1 MPGNGNESSS
11 AHSEADGGEKNIEFS
26 DTRLLDEEFGTIG
39 NADSSDDVAEG
50 GPDSRQNSL
59 SEADIKA
66 IFQDDLDYEFQNWP
80 DEDEFKDESKQD
92 SRPDVRDPIQVDK
105 IGAGQ
110 RDAARLQGGGERD
123 SGISE
128 NSAPAANVETGES
141 SRGKDAGIEPGAGDE
156 SLAFGESG
164 ERIPSKS
171 RIREIF
177 GSRSALVYAAI
188 AFVLVVGAF
197 QAVKFSGIGLGLSE
211 LGSQASNLGA
221 AIRIFSD
228 SAENQAAPLD
238 TASRNQDGGSF
249 QKSNQTRTGQTS
261 SLAGQLPGNR
271 DEYSGGGR
279 GRSKIL
285 FYAENGTYRS
295 DPIDD
300 AGDLAAWNAMQS
312 GESRLAHSFGR
323 LWGEQS
329 RQSLAETIIRDGP
342 SGHRAVKAR
351 VQDPPGGPEP
361 AARDPESFA
370 SKDIVGSGK
379 QRLASNAAGAS
390 RIYSSDAPGNRLVGV
405 ESDIGATSEFDEYAT
420 IANPQLRELEGRL
433 LLVEELLAKR
443 SREGDDN
450 SEIRSALATAGDTV
464 EANRAEIEL
473 AMQSLQLL
481 SGKDGTVAQLENSI
495 ARLEERSDNLAIDMV
510 ALAEIAATGRAS
522 EKFSLDAGNEPPAE
536 QLGFQSGA
544 GGLVYDHNPVRFLS
558 DDFAADN
565 ETAVRS
571 NRRDGSGYSYSVSSE
586 TQEFGIGAEM
596 LSPGDRLASVGT
608 ILETIKDKD
617 GGLLIVASYGAFYV
631 EPE

>member
-1 MPGNGNESSS
+1 MPGNGNGSSS
-11 AHSEADGGEKNIEFS
+11 AHSEADGSEKNIEFS

-50 GPDSRQNSL
+50 GPDSRQNNL
-59 SEADIKA
+59 SEAEIKA

-92 SRPDVRDPIQVDK
+92 SRPDVSDPIQVDK
-105 IGAGQ
+105 IAAGQ
-110 RDAARLQGGGERD
+110 SDAARLHGGRERD

-128 NSAPAANVETGES
+128 NSAPAANAETGES
-141 SRGKDAGIEPGAGDE
+141 SRGKDAEIEPGAGDE
-156 SLAFGESG
+156 SSAFGESG

-177 GSRSALVYAAI
+177 GSRSALIYAAI

-228 SAENQAAPLD
+228 GAENQAAPLD
-238 TASRNQDGGSF
+238 TASRIQDGGSF
-249 QKSNQTRTGQTS
+249 QKPNQTRTDQTS

-271 DEYSGGGR
+271 DENSGGGR
-279 GRSKIL
+279 GRSNIL

-295 DPIDD
+295 DPID
-300 AGDLAAWNAMQS
+300 AGDMAAWNAMQS

-323 LWGEQS
+323 LWGEQG

-342 SGHRAVKAR
+342 SGHRDVKAR
-351 VQDPPGGPEP
+351 VQDQPGGSEP

-370 SKDIVGSGK
+370 SQDIGGSGK
-379 QRLASNAAGAS
+379 QRLASNTAGAS
-390 RIYSSDAPGNRLVGV
+390 RIYSRDAHGNRLVGV

-420 IANPQLRELEGRL
+420 IAYPQLRELEGRL
-433 LLVEELLAKR
+433 LLVEEILAKR
-443 SREGDDN
+443 SREGDGN
-450 SEIRSALATAGDTV
+450 SDIRSAPVTAGDAV

-522 EKFSLDAGNEPPAE
+522 EKFSLGAGNEPPAE

-544 GGLVYDHNPVRFLS
+544 GGLVYDHSPVRFLS

-571 NRRDGSGYSYSVSSE
+571 NRRDGSGYAYSVSSE